1 MTARLAALIG
11 LAASCC
17 LVLPA
22 QATTVTDI
30 QQRVG
35 LDQHLGR
42 ELPLDVTLRD
52 ERGTPVKLGELLG
65 ARPAVIAPV
74 YFECPN
80 LCTLT
85 LNGLLLSLRRLELTA
100 GRDFEVIAVSFD
112 PHEGADLARA
122 KRDAYLERYGRT
134 YSPCPSCT
142 RGWHFL
148 TGDAPQITALL
159 GALGFRYFWDQDLRQ
174 YAHAA
179 AIVVVTPRG
188 RIAQYF
194 NGVSYPPAQLR
205 ATLLEAAAEHSG
217 SLAERLWLLCFH
229 YESLAGRYSALI
241 ASLLRLLGLAMVLA
255 LIVLITRLIRNSP

>member
-1 MTARLAALIG
+1 MKARVAALVC
-11 LAASCC
+11 LAASSC
-17 LVLPA
+17 LVWPA

-42 ELPLDVTLRD
+42 ELPLDVRLRD
-52 ERGTPVKLGELLG
+52 EYGTQVELGELLG
-65 ARPAVIAPV
+65 SRPAVIAPV

-85 LNGLLLSLRRLELTA
+85 LNGLLLSLRSIDLTA

-112 PHEGADLARA
+112 PREGAALAHA
-122 KRDAYLERYGRT
+122 KRDAYLERYGRP
-134 YSPCPSCT
+134 SACLSCT

-148 TGDAPQITALL
+148 TGDAPQVAALL
-159 GALGFRYFWDQDLRQ
+159 GALGFRYFWDQKLRQ

-205 ATLLEAAAEHSG
+205 AALLGAAAEHSG
-217 SLAERLWLLCFH
+217 SLAERLWLLCYH
-229 YESLAGRYSALI
+229 YESLAGPYSALI
-241 ASLLRLLGLAMVLA
+241 ASLLRLLGLATVLA
-255 LIVLITRLIRNSP
+255 LILLVARLVRNSP